1 MHYLTLTP
9 PELHGCVLK
18 DYDLEAACRK
28 ATRIEVVRMS
38 DNSGTAVYLANA
50 NEYAAAIA
58 VPNSTCLFGVWCYY
72 SQDVAAFCKRSN
84 PSATVLCE
92 SHGRFLDFAEQLKQW

>member
-28 ATRIEVVRMS
+28 AMRIEVVH
-38 DNSGTAVYLANA
+38 DKSGTRVYLADA

-58 VPNSTCLFGVWCYY
+58 VPYGTRLFGVQCYY
-72 SQDVAAFCKRSN
+72 SQDVAAFCARSN
-84 PSATVLCE
+84 PSAVVSCE
-92 SHGRFLDFAEQLKQW
+92 SYGRLLPFAEQLKQW